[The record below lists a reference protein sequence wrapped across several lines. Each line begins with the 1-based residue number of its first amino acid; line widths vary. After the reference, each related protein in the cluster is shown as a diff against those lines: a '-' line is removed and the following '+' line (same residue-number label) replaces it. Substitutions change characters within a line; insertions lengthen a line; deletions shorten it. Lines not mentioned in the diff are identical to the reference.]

1 MELEF
6 LGFGAAFNPIMEN
19 SNAYFL
25 AGKRFFLLDCGETAF
40 GKIWNLPA
48 YTESEEVVALITHLH
63 ADHVGSLGSL
73 ISYSHYVMKKP
84 VTVVHPLE
92 TVVQLLDLLGIDRAC
107 YRFRKLAQGEAAD
120 FGGGVSAKPLQVDH
134 VANMTCFGYIL
145 SDGVESVYF
154 SGDATSMPAEVLE
167 GLADGKVDRAYQD
180 TSNTPS
186 DHPTHAT
193 LEYLERLIPEKTRGK
208 VYCIHLDYD
217 YRDLLVRKG
226 FKVVRVKSR

>member
-1 MELEF
+1 MELNF
-6 LGFGAAFNPIMEN
+6 LGSGAAFNPIMEN

-25 AGKRFFLLDCGETAF
+25 AGNRFFLLDCGETAF

-48 YTESEEVVALITHLH
+48 YIESEEVVALITHLH

-73 ISYSHYVMKKP
+73 ISYSYYVMKKP
-84 VTVVHPLE
+84 VTVVHPLD
-92 TVVQLLDLLGIDRAC
+92 TIVQLLDLLGIDRVC
-107 YRFRKLAQGEAAD
+107 YRFRKLEQGETAD
-120 FGGGVSAKPLQVDH
+120 FGSGVSVKPLVVDH
-134 VANMTCFGYIL
+134 VANMICFGYVL
-145 SDGVESVYF
+145 SDGIERIYF
-154 SGDATSMPAEVLE
+154 SGDAKSLPGEVLE
-167 GLADGKVDRAYQD
+167 GLASGEVDRAYQD

-193 LEYLERLIPEKTRGK
+193 LDYLERLIPEKSRGK

-226 FKVVRVKSR
+226 FNVVNVEV

>member
-6 LGFGAAFNPIMEN
+6 LGSGAAFNPIMEN

-25 AGKRFFLLDCGETAF
+25 AGNRFFLLDCGETAF

-48 YTESEEVVALITHLH
+48 YVESEEVVALITHLH

-73 ISYSHYVMKKP
+73 ISYSYYVMKKP
-84 VTVVHPLE
+84 VTVVHPLD
-92 TVVQLLDLLGIDRAC
+92 TIVQLLDLLGIDRVC
-107 YRFRKLAQGEAAD
+107 YRFQKLEEGETAN
-120 FGGGVSAKPLQVDH
+120 FGGDVSAKPLMVDH
-134 VANMTCFGYIL
+134 VANMTCFGYLL
-145 SDGVESVYF
+145 SDEVESIYF
-154 SGDATSMPAEVLE
+154 SGDAKSLPGEVLE
-167 GLADGKVDRAYQD
+167 GLTSGKIDRAYQD
-180 TSNTPS
+180 TSNTLS

-193 LEYLERLIPEKTRGK
+193 LDYLERLIPEKSRGK

-226 FKVVRVKSR
+226 FKVVNVKF